1 MSNNNK
7 LMTVQI
13 EFDKEKLSALKMYL
27 GQKDMKI
34 ETELE
39 KLLDGIYTKYVPSDV
54 RSFIDLRAGLPI
66 SSTKPKRAK
75 ISTPTVEI
83 LSAEQL
89 SRETEE

>member
-13 EFDKEKLSALKMYL
+13 EFDREKLSALKMYL
-27 GQKDMKI
+27 GQKNMKI

-54 RSFIDLRAGLPI
+54 RNFIDLRAGLPI

-75 ISTPTVEI
+75 LSTPPVEN